1 MRLERKEDGMPSRFR
16 QYFTESDLTMLERVL
31 DRAGLANGDD
41 PDDRSKRRDGAQ
53 FLIGQF
59 QQGVTAENAL
69 GLALKAKPAAEAAD
83 AVTSTGYEQAARQYR
98 ETLTPISGQAGGY
111 SFGRRVEPN
120 GTWTIYHVF
129 SGVPAEFASWKMVG
143 LHVKTAE
150 RALKILNS
158 PKKAP
163 QP

>member
-1 MRLERKEDGMPSRFR
+1 MPSRFR
-16 QYFTESDLTMLERVL
+16 QYFTETDLVMLERIL

-41 PDDRSKRRDGAQ
+41 PDDRRKRREGAQ

-59 QQGVTAENAL
+59 QQGVTAEKAL
-69 GLALKAKPAAEAAD
+69 GLALKAKPAAQASAP
-83 AVTSTGYEQAARQYR
+83 VTSTGYQQAARHYR
-98 ETLTPISGQAGGY
+98 DSLAPVAGEAGGY

-150 RALKILNS
+150 RALKILNT
-158 PKKAP
+158 PKKAL

>member
-1 MRLERKEDGMPSRFR
+1 MPSRSR
-16 QYFTESDLTMLERVL
+16 QYFTQTDLTMLERVL
-31 DRAGLANGDD
+31 DRAGLGNGDD
-41 PDDRSKRRDGAQ
+41 PDERSRRREGAQ

-59 QQGVTAENAL
+59 QQGMTAENAL
-69 GLALKAKPAAEAAD
+69 GLALKDRSGAQALEVSSA
-83 AVTSTGYEQAARQYR
+83 GYEQAARKFRDNLKPVSGEAGAYR
-98 ETLTPISGQAGGY
+98 
-111 SFGRRVEPN
+111 FGRRVEPN

-158 PKKAP
+158 PRKA
-163 QP
+163 

>member
-1 MRLERKEDGMPSRFR
+1 MPSRFK
-16 QYFTESDLTMLERVL
+16 QYFTETDLTMLERIL

-41 PDDRSKRRDGAQ
+41 PDDRRKRRDGAQ

-59 QQGVTAENAL
+59 QRGVTAETAL
-69 GLALKAKPAAEAAD
+69 GLALKAKPAAQAPD
-83 AVTSTGYEQAARQYR
+83 TVTSAGYEQAARQFR
-98 ETLTPISGQAGGY
+98 ERATPVSGEAGGY

-143 LHVKTAE
+143 LHVKTAD
-150 RALKILNS
+150 RALKILNT
-158 PKKAP
+158 PKKAS
-163 QP
+163 

>member
-1 MRLERKEDGMPSRFR
+1 MRLERKEDGMPSLYR
-16 QYFTESDLTMLERVL
+16 QYFTETDLTMLERVL
-31 DRAGLANGDD
+31 DRAGLANGSD
-41 PDDRSKRRDGAQ
+41 PDERRKRRDGAQ

-69 GLALKAKPAAEAAD
+69 GRALKNRAGVPAPE
-83 AVTSTGYEQAARQYR
+83 VTSAGYELAARKFR
-98 ETLTPISGQAGGY
+98 EGLTPVSGETDAY
-111 SFGRRVEPN
+111 RFGRRVEPN

-129 SGVPAEFASWKMVG
+129 TGVPAEFASWKMVG

-158 PKKAP
+158 PKNVS
-163 QP
+163 

>member
-1 MRLERKEDGMPSRFR
+1 MPSRFR
-16 QYFTESDLTMLERVL
+16 QYFTETDLTMLERIL

-41 PDDRSKRRDGAQ
+41 PDQRRKRRAGAQ

-69 GLALKAKPAAEAAD
+69 GLALKAKPAAPAPD
-83 AVTSTGYEQAARQYR
+83 PVTSAGYEQAVRQFR
-98 ETLTPISGQAGGY
+98 EKRTPISGEAGGY

-129 SGVPAEFASWKMVG
+129 SGVPAEFASWKMEG
-143 LHVKTAE
+143 LNVRTAE
-150 RALKILNS
+150 RALKILNT
-158 PKKAP
+158 PKKAALGS
-163 QP
+163 

>member
-1 MRLERKEDGMPSRFR
+1 MPSRSR
-16 QYFTESDLTMLERVL
+16 QYFTQTDLNMLERIL
-31 DRAGLANGDD
+31 DRAGLANGAA
-41 PDDRSKRRDGAQ
+41 PDELRKRRDGAQ

-69 GLALKAKPAAEAAD
+69 GQALKDRPGAPAPE
-83 AVTSTGYEQAARQYR
+83 VTSAGYEQAARKFRENLKPVSGEAGAYR
-98 ETLTPISGQAGGY
+98 
-111 SFGRRVEPN
+111 FGRRVEAN

-158 PKKAP
+158 PKRA
-163 QP
+163 

>member
-1 MRLERKEDGMPSRFR
+1 MPSRFR
-16 QYFTESDLTMLERVL
+16 QYFTETDLTMLERIL

-41 PDDRSKRRDGAQ
+41 PDDRRKRREGAQ

-59 QQGVTAENAL
+59 QQGVTAESAL
-69 GLALKAKPAAEAAD
+69 GLALKTKPAAQASD
-83 AVTSTGYEQAARQYR
+83 PVTSPGYQKAVRQFRDSLAPVTGE
-98 ETLTPISGQAGGY
+98 AGGY
-111 SFGRRVEPN
+111 RFGRRVEPN

-150 RALKILNS
+150 RALKILNT
-158 PKKAP
+158 PKKAL

>member
-1 MRLERKEDGMPSRFR
+1 MPSRFR
-16 QYFTESDLTMLERVL
+16 QYFTETDLAMLERIL

-41 PDDRSKRRDGAQ
+41 PDDRRKRREGAR

-69 GLALKAKPAAEAAD
+69 DLALKAKPAAQASVS
-83 AVTSTGYEQAARQYR
+83 VTSAGYEQAARQYR
-98 ETLTPISGQAGGY
+98 DKLAPVSGEAGGY
-111 SFGRRVEPN
+111 RFGRRVEPN

-158 PKKAP
+158 PKSA
-163 QP
+163 

>member
-16 QYFTESDLTMLERVL
+16 QYFTETDLTMLERVL
-31 DRAGLANGDD
+31 HRAGLANGDD
-41 PDDRSKRRDGAQ
+41 PDVRRKRRDGAQ

-69 GLALKAKPAAEAAD
+69 GLALKAKPAALASD
-83 AVTSTGYEQAARQYR
+83 PVTSAGYEEASRQYR
-98 ETLTPISGQAGGY
+98 ERLGPVSGEAGGY
-111 SFGRRVEPN
+111 RFGRRVEPN

-150 RALKILNS
+150 RALKILNT
-158 PKKAP
+158 PRKA
-163 QP
+163 

>member
-1 MRLERKEDGMPSRFR
+1 MPSRFR
-16 QYFTESDLTMLERVL
+16 QYFTETDLTMLERIL

-41 PDDRSKRRDGAQ
+41 PDDRRKRREGAQ

-69 GLALKAKPAAEAAD
+69 GLALKAKPATEVSD
-83 AVTSTGYEQAARQYR
+83 PVTSAGYERAARQYR
-98 ETLTPISGQAGGY
+98 EKLAPVLGEAGGY
-111 SFGRRVEPN
+111 RFGRRVEPN

-150 RALKILNS
+150 RALKILNT